1 VVGIYIQKNTG
12 KVLGRL
18 TPESGPK
25 GSGLSFKMFVFFS
38 ILPGFRTSAT
48 FQNTFRIYW
57 MMLGVIYVCQEDI
70 SFHLRNV
77 LDVREGGDSK
87 NITVFILFSTLTM
100 TCFGYCGSSS
110 GHKIIYIYISNLTLY
125 IEKIFLTQYVYSN
138 LRDLVESLEYAHKI
152 HFSTTNIYWRI

>member
-1 VVGIYIQKNTG
+1 MVGIYIQKNTG

-110 GHKIIYIYISNLTLY
+110 GHKIIYIYIQSYTLHR
-125 IEKIFLTQYVYSN
+125 KDIFNTICIFQPKRS
-138 LRDLVESLEYAHKI
+138 R
-152 HFSTTNIYWRI
+152 